1 MILAV
6 CRFESSGMSLMKFM
20 PVSDLLFI
28 KGWDTLK
35 STGFQAFWGMEMGES
50 KVSDCPQ
57 SHKYQKIGPNQN
69 LFLENLGEFF

>member
-6 CRFESSGMSLMKFM
+6 CRFESSGMSLMKIM
-20 PVSDLLFI
+20 PVSGLLFI
-28 KGWDTLK
+28 KGWDILK
-35 STGFQAFWGMEMGES
+35 STFWGMEMGES

-57 SHKYQKIGPNQN
+57 SHKYQKIGPYQN